1 MAKDYIGYQGLLD
14 AALRGVV
21 RDALLRIEKQG
32 LIGSHHFYITFKTGY
47 PGVDIPSFLVEQYPD
62 EMTIILQH
70 QFWGLKIREDDFE
83 VALTFRKLPATLVIP
98 FAALTKFFDPGV
110 PFGLEFKSV
119 EDPDAKPLPKP
130 VPKPQIPRPSKVK
143 SAPKPREQA
152 PRREP
157 VPIEVPAHA
166 DAPLSTSRPC
176 TLMELTSTS
185 CRFPIGDPCHPEF
198 RFCGARKEIEDSY
211 CSTHHAMSRTSAQK
225 FTPRQPSAR
234 TAPHPP
240 GASRIFESEDTA

>member
-21 RDALLRIEKQG
+21 RDALLKIEKQG

-119 EDPDAKPLPKP
+119 EDAEAKPTPKP
-130 VPKPQIPRPSKVK
+130 VPTSVNPEPAVLPHRLETVDRDGADTPQEAKSESDKSDGEKP
-143 SAPKPREQA
+143 AGA
-152 PRREP
+152 G
-157 VPIEVPAHA
+157 EVVSL
-166 DAPLSTSRPC
+166 DS
-176 TLMELTSTS
+176 
-185 CRFPIGDPCHPEF
+185 F
-198 RFCGARKEIEDSY
+198 RK
-211 CSTHHAMSRTSAQK
+211 K
-225 FTPRQPSAR
+225 
-234 TAPHPP
+234 
-240 GASRIFESEDTA
+240 